1 MSILPSVWEVPEVFR
16 QRLGATVGR
25 QRTMA
30 HEGHVLMVLHEVP
43 EPGVP
48 ERKGVLFWRDPK
60 GEWKSSERGTGKAA
74 LRELLQRYAKR
85 VDDLEAAYAAAS
97 TATTLFPVL
106 RAITPIVR
114 SSKHL
119 HETLQAAR
127 EQLKLDKDIINARD
141 AAGEV
146 ERAAELLGS
155 EAKNA
160 LDFEMAEAAETQAR
174 LNGELAQTG
183 HRLNMLAA
191 IFLPLT
197 AVGSLFG
204 MNLPHGLE
212 SMGGPMTFWLIAIAG
227 LLLGLVIRGSLSKRT
242 QVE

>member
-1 MSILPSVWEVPEVFR
+1 M
-16 QRLGATVGR
+16 
-25 QRTMA
+25 MA
-30 HEGHVLMVLHEVP
+30 HDGHLLLVLHEVP
-43 EPGVP
+43 EAGVP

-60 GEWKSSERGTGKAA
+60 GDWKSTERGSGKAA
-74 LRELLQRYAKR
+74 LRELLQRYATR

-106 RAITPIVR
+106 RSITPIVR
-114 SSKHL
+114 ASKHL

-127 EQLKLDKDIINARD
+127 EQVKLDKDLINARD

-155 EAKNA
+155 EARNA

-174 LNGELAQTG
+174 LNGELARTG

-212 SMGGPMTFWLIAIAG
+212 SIGGAMTFWLIAIAG
-227 LLLGLVIRGSLSKRT
+227 LILGLVIRGSLSARAR
-242 QVE
+242 VE